1 MRKKLLASVLVA
13 AMAITMLAGCGSTD
27 DNTTGSTAPAAS
39 TTESAATT
47 TVAADA
53 ESNPSYLHPPN

>member
-27 DNTTGSTAPAAS
+27 DNTTGSTA
-39 TTESAATT
+39 
-47 TVAADA
+47 
-53 ESNPSYLHPPN
+53 LQHPPQKAQQLLQ

>member
-27 DNTTGSTAPAAS
+27 DNTTCSIHHRKR
-39 TTESAATT
+39 
-47 TVAADA
+47 
-53 ESNPSYLHPPN
+53 SNYYSSS